1 MAWHALIAQNNFF
14 LLQLSCAASIALYT
28 SPLILPI
35 AYRFNFFTLLLHF
48 FNNRRGWMT
57 EEGGFYMSKLLIGL
71 SMVVAGAM
79 LLRAFGRIS
88 NPAYT
93 QVSGKPILEP
103 IQFGNRCISGLTW
116 TLILSLLQFLRG
128 HRRTTPQ
135 PPGDDTT
142 PSNHLKLVKQVKW

>member
-1 MAWHALIAQNNFF
+1 
-14 LLQLSCAASIALYT
+14 
-28 SPLILPI
+28 
-35 AYRFNFFTLLLHF
+35 
-48 FNNRRGWMT
+48 MT
-57 EEGGFYMSKLLIGL
+57 EEGGFYMGKLLIGL

-116 TLILSLLQFLRG
+116 TLILSLLQFLQG
-128 HRRTTPQ
+128 HRGTTPQ
-135 PPGDDTT
+135 PPGDDTI
-142 PSNHLKLVKQVKW
+142 PSNHSELITCQCIDKT